1 LAEDHLKVWDPRSG
15 EVLARGP
22 VVTWASRSR
31 GRQLSSLGVAAL
43 ARVAFHGL
51 SVARV
56 AVHPGDTTVP
66 SLLDS
71 IRRTYASFARRRP
84 AGRYADLRTL

>member
-1 LAEDHLKVWDPRSG
+1 
-15 EVLARGP
+15 
-22 VVTWASRSR
+22 VV
-31 GRQLSSLGVAAL
+31 
-43 ARVAFHGL
+43 FHGL